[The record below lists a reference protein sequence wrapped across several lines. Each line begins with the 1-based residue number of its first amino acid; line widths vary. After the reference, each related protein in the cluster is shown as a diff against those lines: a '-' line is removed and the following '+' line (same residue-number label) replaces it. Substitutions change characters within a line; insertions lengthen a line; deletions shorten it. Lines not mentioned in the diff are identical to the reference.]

1 MPPSTATPGNAPS
14 IAPNTAV
21 ASLGEPKRVRTV
33 SVRPDGTIVGP
44 DQPPASTAL
53 SAAPA
58 AAGGPAL
65 TGATT
70 PAPVPPP
77 AAAPQRPRPETR
89 PAPAAE
95 TATPAQP
102 VAPAQ
107 PTAPARPAPPAAA
120 PNGPLQIAPS
130 PAQPPSAAQR
140 TASVPR
146 PAPVAAEA
154 TNAVGGFSVQLS
166 VMNSEDEARKQYQAF
181 QRKYAGPLAGRSPLI
196 RAAEVNGK
204 TIYRV
209 RVGPMSRDDATE
221 LCTKLKAAGG
231 PCFVAKN

>member
-1 MPPSTATPGNAPS
+1 MS
-14 IAPNTAV
+14 
-21 ASLGEPKRVRTV
+21 
-33 SVRPDGTIVGP
+33 P
-44 DQPPASTAL
+44 DQPPAATAL
-53 SAAPA
+53 SAAPAA

-102 VAPAQ
+102 STPAQ
-107 PTAPARPAPPAAA
+107 PAARPARRRPRRP
-120 PNGPLQIAPS
+120 
-130 PAQPPSAAQR
+130 R
-140 TASVPR
+140 TARCRSRRARLSRRRPPHSAPPPCR
-146 PAPVAAEA
+146 GPAPVAAEA

>member
-1 MPPSTATPGNAPS
+1 
-14 IAPNTAV
+14 
-21 ASLGEPKRVRTV
+21 
-33 SVRPDGTIVGP
+33 
-44 DQPPASTAL
+44 
-53 SAAPA
+53 
-58 AAGGPAL
+58 
-65 TGATT
+65 
-70 PAPVPPP
+70 
-77 AAAPQRPRPETR
+77 
-89 PAPAAE
+89 
-95 TATPAQP
+95 
-102 VAPAQ
+102 
-107 PTAPARPAPPAAA
+107 
-120 PNGPLQIAPS
+120 
-130 PAQPPSAAQR
+130 
-140 TASVPR
+140 VPR